1 MSPEIDMLNR
11 KNYKTGIVLSAIA
24 CGVLNPVSAQ
34 AVQFNFTYAPGSTLE
49 QRTGV
54 ELAGGIWS
62 KYLTDNVTVN
72 LHIGMTSSG
81 LGAGELG
88 GATPAIH
95 KINYDKLREGLR
107 SDASAGGYQ
116 LFLPTSSVKQDAY
129 NVQLKNGTIERE
141 KNYEVLQT
149 RANNKSLG
157 NDTSVND
164 SNLDGYIQFNSS
176 ASWDYGYATGA
187 VNSSK
192 YDFTSVALHEIGHA
206 LGFIS
211 GIDVANSYSLP
222 TALDMFRYSKTS
234 AASKAVHFR
243 SDSEAA
249 YFSIDGGKTAA
260 GYFAGS
266 TADVGVQAA
275 HWADGSSQSCM
286 MDHDLAKGAI
296 QRFCQLDLKAMDYIG
311 WQVDYQAFNS
321 QLNLALLKSVA
332 QSKASKAIVRDRSSD
347 VQTMMTESG
356 IYNLG
361 YSRWR
366 QTEADASP
374 QSVPEPTSVL
384 ALVGTALFSL
394 AGTTRRKVTALM
406 CVRA

>member
-1 MSPEIDMLNR
+1 MVNL
-11 KNYKTGIVLSAIA
+11 KKYKTSIALSAIA
-24 CGVLNPVSAQ
+24 CGVLSPVSAQ
-34 AVQFNFTYAPGSTLE
+34 AVQFNFTYAPGTTLE

-72 LHIGMTSSG
+72 LHFEMTS
-81 LGAGELG
+81 LGGELG

-95 KINYDKLREGLR
+95 KVNYDKLREGLR
-107 SDASAGGYQ
+107 SDAAAGGYQ
-116 LFLPTSSVKQDAY
+116 LFLPNSSVKQDAY

-149 RANNKSLG
+149 LANNKSLG
-157 NDTSVND
+157 NDTSPD
-164 SNLDGYIQFNSS
+164 ASKLDGYIQLNKST
-176 ASWDYGYATGA
+176 SWDYGYATGS

-192 YDFTSVALHEIGHA
+192 YDFTSVALHEIGHT

-211 GIDVANSYSLP
+211 GIDVTNSYSLP

-249 YFSIDGGKTAA
+249 YFSTDGGKTAA

-266 TADVGVQAA
+266 SADVGVQAA

-311 WQVDYQAFNS
+311 WQVNYQAFNS
-321 QLNLALLKSVA
+321 QLNLSLLKSIA
-332 QSKASKAIVRDRSSD
+332 QSKASTATISDRSSD
-347 VQTMMTESG
+347 VQAMMKESG

-361 YSRWR
+361 YGKWWQS
-366 QTEADASP
+366 EANASP

-384 ALVGTALFSL
+384 ALFGMALFGLGS
-394 AGTTRRKVTALM
+394 RRKQSS
-406 CVRA
+406 